1 MRLISRR
8 CIMMK
13 LTSKKSWGK
22 RKQHVF
28 RRSWLIHHL
37 QNMSYQEIY
46 TFWNYVANDEVPS
59 TSSQIVE
66 QIEVIQEVVLP
77 GISKLN
83 DWAPDKK
90 QGDQTQFFQNKI
102 LEKGKEIW
110 HCLLYL
116 LSNQLMVRVI
126 EWFIHQTYKNFFVC
140 LKIFLTQWRKNIAV
154 EKRWKKK
161 NKIIYLR

>member
-1 MRLISRR
+1 
-8 CIMMK
+8 
-13 LTSKKSWGK
+13 
-22 RKQHVF
+22 
-28 RRSWLIHHL
+28 
-37 QNMSYQEIY
+37 MSYQEIY

-90 QGDQTQFFQNKI
+90 KGDQTQFFRKKI
-102 LEKGKEIW
+102 LEKGKGIW

-126 EWFIHQTYKNFFVC
+126 ERFIHQTYKNFFR
-140 LKIFLTQWRKNIAV
+140 LSQNFSHAMKK
-154 EKRWKKK
+154 KHYSWKKMK
-161 NKIIYLR
+161 KKE

>member
-1 MRLISRR
+1 
-8 CIMMK
+8 
-13 LTSKKSWGK
+13 
-22 RKQHVF
+22 
-28 RRSWLIHHL
+28 
-37 QNMSYQEIY
+37 MSYQEIY

-90 QGDQTQFFQNKI
+90 KGDQTQFFRKKI
-102 LEKGKEIW
+102 LEKGKGIW

>member
-1 MRLISRR
+1 
-8 CIMMK
+8 
-13 LTSKKSWGK
+13 
-22 RKQHVF
+22 
-28 RRSWLIHHL
+28 
-37 QNMSYQEIY
+37 MSYQEIY

-90 QGDQTQFFQNKI
+90 QGDKTQFFRKKI
-102 LEKGKEIW
+102 LEKGKGIW